1 MSRRHP
7 LFGLALAL
15 FGTLMLTPD
24 ALLMRLSEMSGF
36 QMAAWRGMMMGTVMI
51 LGWALST
58 RTHRGDLA
66 VLRTRSGLAIVICQV
81 FNSTLFCLGIAVAPV
96 AVVLLGV
103 AAVPVF
109 AACLAWLIIGEPTHK
124 TTWAAMAAVLFG
136 IGLAVSGEGEGLAL
150 DGAALLGALFGLGVA
165 LVLALNFVIL
175 RARPHIPIPLA
186 IGCGA
191 WIAGLISLA
200 IVGPGALSQGQYIY
214 MIVTGGIV
222 LPVSFFCLSLAS
234 RYTHAANV
242 SLLMLLETVLG
253 PLWVWLGTGEAP
265 TARMLWGGAIVVIS
279 LALYLMVTGQRT
291 KRARA
296 VAQR

>member
-1 MSRRHP
+1 MSRHP

-15 FGTLMLTPD
+15 FGTLTLTPD

-36 QMAAWRGMMMGTVMI
+36 QMAAWRGMMMGTVML
-51 LGWALST
+51 LGWALTSPD
-58 RTHRGDLA
+58 RAHDFSL
-66 VLRTRSGLAIVICQV
+66 LRSRAGRAIVICQV

-124 TTWAAMAAVLFG
+124 ATWAAMAAVLIG
-136 IGLAVSGEGEGLAL
+136 IGLAVSGEGEGVAL
-150 DGAALLGALFGLGVA
+150 ESSALLGALFGLGVA

-175 RARPHIPIPLA
+175 RARPHVPIPLA
-186 IGCGA
+186 IGLGA
-191 WIAGLISLA
+191 WITGLISLG
-200 IVGPGALSQGQYIY
+200 IVGPGALGQGQYIY
-214 MIVTGGIV
+214 MILTGCIV
-222 LPVSFFCLSLAS
+222 LPVSFYCLSLSS

-253 PLWVWLGTGEAP
+253 PLWVWLGVGEEP
-265 TARMLWGGAIVVIS
+265 TQRMLWGGAIVVIS
-279 LALYLMVTGQRT
+279 LAVYLIVTGHRAKQTRGALQR
-291 KRARA
+291 
-296 VAQR
+296 